1 MPRGRPVKGGFDIM
15 GCYYHPRLATAT
27 LCRDCGR
34 EICQTCSESGVC
46 PGCRLGRALKSSQA
60 RTEVAV
66 AEPPRSSTWSAPR
79 VETPKP
85 AASASPAAAN
95 TAVDAT
101 HEERALASA
110 CYVLWPLSLI
120 LLLLPSGRSTFVR
133 FHVLQSLGVNGLGVA
148 LYLIYALL
156 ANVPLIGWQSAWA
169 LPFLV
174 PLWLLAD
181 LYLAIRAATGQ
192 MPRVPFAGD
201 LASRF
206 D

>member
-1 MPRGRPVKGGFDIM
+1 M

-27 LCRDCGR
+27 LCHDCGR
-34 EICQTCSESGVC
+34 EICQTCSESGIC
-46 PGCRLGRALKSSQA
+46 PGCRLGRALKSSQE

-66 AEPPRSSTWSAPR
+66 AEPPRPSMWSAPSAAP
-79 VETPKP
+79 PK
-85 AASASPAAAN
+85 AAAN
-95 TAVDAT
+95 TTAAAATSAPVDAT
-101 HEERALASA
+101 HEERALAAA

-174 PLWLLAD
+174 PVWLLAD